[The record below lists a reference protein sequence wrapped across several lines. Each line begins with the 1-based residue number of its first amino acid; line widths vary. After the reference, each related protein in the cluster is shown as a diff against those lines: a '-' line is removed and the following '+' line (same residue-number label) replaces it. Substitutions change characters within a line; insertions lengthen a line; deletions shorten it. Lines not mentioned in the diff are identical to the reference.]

1 MWTKANR
8 LLLNPIK
15 TLQMREEKK
24 RSHTSRC
31 LHCLIYLSSY
41 FTEAYSIFSISEI
54 IHFHSRIGLFC
65 SEVMHL
71 SLTLSSK
78 ADWFQAIIGSYWSH
92 WSDAHLTYV
101 VWPLKSFSLSFLSDS
116 ITAALQ
122 ETLTAIYSHEQLQRL
137 RLQQEPCEAHRTT
150 MSALALYVSILF
162 FTRKNTNEQGGK
174 KGDTESR
181 QLTTQETTKEDKTR
195 QGNKRAEEK
204 QREKDSLREQINSD
218 FLFVSLKPAKFLQ
231 RSERGTSGRQTQW
244 SAQPENDQQ
253 DRPDR
258 TSGIK

>member
-15 TLQMREEKK
+15 TLQMREGKK

-54 IHFHSRIGLFC
+54 IHFHSGIGLFC

-71 SLTLSSK
+71 SLTLSSE

-101 VWPLKSFSLSFLSDS
+101 VWPLRSFSLSFLSDS

-162 FTRKNTNEQGGK
+162 FTRKNTNEQGEK
-174 KGDTESR
+174 RETQRVDNWLHKR
-181 QLTTQETTKEDKTR
+181 QQKKTR
-195 QGNKRAEEK
+195 HDRGIKEQRRN
-204 QREKDSLREQINSD
+204 REKRTVCENKSIQISFLSL
-218 FLFVSLKPAKFLQ
+218 
-231 RSERGTSGRQTQW
+231 
-244 SAQPENDQQ
+244 
-253 DRPDR
+253 
-258 TSGIK
+258 